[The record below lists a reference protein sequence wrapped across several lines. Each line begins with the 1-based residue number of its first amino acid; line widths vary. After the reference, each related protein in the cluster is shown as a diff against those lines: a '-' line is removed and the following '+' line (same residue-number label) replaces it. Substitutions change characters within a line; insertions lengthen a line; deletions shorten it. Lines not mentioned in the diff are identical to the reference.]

1 MVRMLPRVFPV
12 FALLTI
18 LLLFS
23 SEALA
28 TSEASASCP
37 ITQPNGN
44 HPPGDPVDGGYGN
57 DALWT
62 NVHMWSEDGTVPV
75 DSGHVMADGE
85 FGGMKWAWWRYV
97 PGKLTIEGH
106 RLDATARPLRAD
118 IPDGY
123 GVIGF
128 QVSGLIFPT
137 GGCWEVTGHLGD
149 ASLTFVTYVIPP
161 NEPFVPHS
169 FWE

>member
-1 MVRMLPRVFPV
+1 MVRMLPRVFTV
-12 FALLTI
+12 FALLNV

-28 TSEASASCP
+28 SPEAPASCP

-44 HPPGDPVDGGYGN
+44 HPPGDPADGGYGN

-85 FGGMKWAWWRYV
+85 FGA
-97 PGKLTIEGH
+97 
-106 RLDATARPLRAD
+106 
-118 IPDGY
+118 
-123 GVIGF
+123 
-128 QVSGLIFPT
+128 
-137 GGCWEVTGHLGD
+137 
-149 ASLTFVTYVIPP
+149 
-161 NEPFVPHS
+161 
-169 FWE
+169 